1 MHLLFYPL
9 QQFVILIQTNN
20 LGTWEIT
27 VELKFRFMSI
37 ARFPTERVMRETRYV
52 SNLTAPNRWKNRRL
66 FAFSGSVKNSV
77 TIVIPRY
84 DVSHYAVLN
93 TSSIQFASVFSL
105 HKSYPHVAS
114 WVSRVSHHHGGC
126 LSGVG
131 LYFMAFLSLPFMF
144 GRVTW
149 PIGKHLF
156 LTREDYKTVVKLGLH
171 VLLVLISFRW
181 F

>member
-1 MHLLFYPL
+1 MRNYSWIKIPIYVYCTFSYWK
-9 QQFVILIQTNN
+9 
-20 LGTWEIT
+20 GD
-27 VELKFRFMSI
+27 
-37 ARFPTERVMRETRYV
+37 ERDEMCFH
-52 SNLTAPNRWKNRRL
+52 SDWNRWKNRRL

-171 VLLVLISFRW
+171 VLLVLILFRW
-181 F
+181 LN